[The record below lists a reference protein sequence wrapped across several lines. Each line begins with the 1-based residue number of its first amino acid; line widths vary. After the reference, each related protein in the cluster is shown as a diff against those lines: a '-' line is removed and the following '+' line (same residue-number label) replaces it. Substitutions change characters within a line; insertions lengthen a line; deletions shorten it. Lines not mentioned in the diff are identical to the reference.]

1 MRVLV
6 TGEAGLIGF
15 HLCDRLLHE
24 GNEIVALDNVTT
36 GRLENI
42 AHLWGRDDFCFIKHD
57 VSNFIFV
64 PGRVDAVLH
73 FASPASPNPHS
84 PYGFPQRPIQ
94 TLKVGALGTHNALGV
109 ARANRAR
116 FLLASTSEV
125 YGDPQEHPHREDY
138 YRYVTPTH
146 PHSVHDDPTHFPQS
160 TPT

>member
-94 TLKVGALGTHNALGV
+94 PLKLGALGTHNALV
-109 ARANRAR
+109 FPRATRAR
-116 FLLASTSEV
+116 FLLPPTSDAYAHPQHPPPLTPNHRYST
-125 YGDPQEHPHREDY
+125 
-138 YRYVTPTH
+138 
-146 PHSVHDDPTHFPQS
+146 
-160 TPT
+160 